1 MNREAAAK
9 ILVVD
14 DHPGNLSLATSILKP
29 FYEIFLANN
38 SEKAL
43 LMASEKQPDLI
54 LLDIMMPDISGF
66 EVCRR
71 LKQLENT
78 AGIPIIFM
86 TAKTSG
92 EDYEKAFDM
101 GGVDY
106 ITKPINSKELLSRV
120 KTHLLINS
128 QRTYLENL
136 NQQIF
141 EMNSNLETEVQK
153 GTRKLLIANKQ
164 LSSLVEIKEE
174 QNKRLQNF
182 THIVSHNLRS
192 HTANL
197 QGLLAIMEMENP
209 ELFENQYLQLVEQA
223 TNNLNKTI
231 LHLNEVLTSFNTERE
246 QWGSL
251 NLNKAVNSTISSIAQ
266 LAKDAKVSFF
276 NEVPDEFNIFCI
288 SNYLESIILN
298 ILTNAIKYR
307 SEERNCFLRVS
318 ADQEDDYFVIVFE
331 DNGLGID
338 MKRYRDKLFGMYQ
351 TFHTHKVS
359 NGLGLFIT
367 KNQIEVM
374 GGKIEVESQV
384 NVGTIFK
391 VYLPYEKS

>member
-1 MNREAAAK
+1 
-9 ILVVD
+9 
-14 DHPGNLSLATSILKP
+14 
-29 FYEIFLANN
+29 
-38 SEKAL
+38 
-43 LMASEKQPDLI
+43 
-54 LLDIMMPDISGF
+54 
-66 EVCRR
+66 
-71 LKQLENT
+71 
-78 AGIPIIFM
+78 
-86 TAKTSG
+86 
-92 EDYEKAFDM
+92 
-101 GGVDY
+101 
-106 ITKPINSKELLSRV
+106 
-120 KTHLLINS
+120 
-128 QRTYLENL
+128 
-136 NQQIF
+136 
-141 EMNSNLETEVQK
+141 
-153 GTRKLLIANKQ
+153 
-164 LSSLVEIKEE
+164 
-174 QNKRLQNF
+174 
-182 THIVSHNLRS
+182 
-192 HTANL
+192 
-197 QGLLAIMEMENP
+197 MENP